1 MIKLSI
7 EQIQQQITAYS
18 IFSTNGNCISWWYQD
33 TYLFNLLIKENR
45 YLGAS
50 IFGFLLVICYISF
63 CIFFCLNCNY
73 EL

>member
-18 IFSTNGNCISWWYQD
+18 IFSTNGNYISWWYQD

-50 IFGFLLVICYISF
+50 IFGFLFVICYI